1 MLGEAKTQVRKE
13 ELRKQRLYPTDGITE
28 FFQRILQHCIEH
40 NRQREGFGA
49 GEP

>member
-28 FFQRILQHCIEH
+28 FFNEFFSIVLNITD
-40 NRQREGFGA
+40 NA
-49 GEP
+49 